1 MMKRKILS
9 AFLAGCMLFGCA
21 GAALAETVS
30 DDQALMAVTAKVKET
45 LDLDT
50 GLYDDFQG
58 QSTQDVLLGTR
69 WRLEWNGD
77 GRSLS
82 ISADDAGK
90 IYSYYYSYAPDEE
103 PVVRNLYA
111 GGRLQ
116 IPSLPEDKSQAAY
129 QTAVDFLN
137 KVLVGPVESVELE
150 NTYRPSL
157 NQSSYRYSGT
167 VLLNGLES
175 PISCSVTVRSSDLA
189 VLRFWRGDEG
199 SGYLGGVPAAE
210 TSVTQDKARAA
221 LRSTVEMKA
230 KYVLQEDGKTARVQ
244 YVPVYGDDYY
254 VDGAT
259 GELVNLTEL
268 RAKLWRNTVTNGT
281 YFDREMAA
289 GDDAAPE
296 ASMKNQLTQAEKD
309 GAAILAG
316 AMEKEELD
324 RVVKAAWPEMG
335 LDKYTLASAGYS
347 ISEKEI
353 EKGAERT
360 PEDYDVTCRL
370 VYGRQIDGGTANKYV
385 SVDAKTG
392 ALKSLSSG
400 RYYQEKWPDS
410 ISVSVSAAAA
420 QTTAEKALSSFA
432 GANYAKLGIA
442 ETENAKDE
450 AQSWQH
456 VFTFQQTAN
465 GYFYDGNAYTVAVD
479 ATDGTLSA
487 LRGSFDEQVEL
498 VTPAKVVDPDAA
510 VRAYA
515 DALAL
520 RYGYLEVPVSVS
532 LAGAQVMPLLKEAGY
547 EYVNALK
554 TGFILEQP
562 KDKYV
567 SAVDAE
573 TGEAVVQDYTA
584 VEDALLTYDDVEGH
598 WVKDAA
604 EALALFQVGFR
615 GGSLKSADTL
625 TQRDMI
631 ALLLSVEGYSF
642 DPTEA
647 TKEEIDALYEM
658 GYGYGLV
665 TPETR
670 GDDAAVTRGGLVKAL
685 LDAAGYEK
693 IAAIPGIFRCD
704 YADAS
709 SIAAQ
714 DMGYAALAQGLGLV
728 KGGDQGEYAAT
739 RAATRAEAIAML
751 YQYMK

>member
-1 MMKRKILS
+1 
-9 AFLAGCMLFGCA
+9 MLFGCA
-21 GAALAETVS
+21 GAAVAETVS
-30 DDQALMAVTAKVKET
+30 DDQALMAVTAKVKAT

-50 GLYDDFQG
+50 ELYDDFQG
-58 QSTQDVLLGTR
+58 QSSQDVLLGTR
-69 WRLEWNGD
+69 WQLEWNGD
-77 GRSLS
+77 GRSLN
-82 ISADDAGK
+82 ISADDTGK

-129 QTAVDFLN
+129 ATAVDFLN

-175 PISCSVTVRSSDLA
+175 PISCSVTVRASDLA
-189 VLRFWRGDEG
+189 VTRFWRGDEG
-199 SGYLGGVPAAE
+199 SGYLGGVPGAE
-210 TSVTQDKARAA
+210 TSVGQDKARSS
-221 LRSTVEMKA
+221 LRSTLELKP

-268 RAKLWRNTVTNGT
+268 RQKLWRNSAGGVNR
-281 YFDREMAA
+281 YFTTEAA
-289 GDDAAPE
+289 ADAAAPE
-296 ASMKNQLTQAEKD
+296 ASMKNALTKAEQD

-316 AMEKEELD
+316 ALEKEELD

-335 LDKYTLASAGYS
+335 LEKYTLAAADYS
-347 ISEKEI
+347 ITEKEI

-360 PEDYDVTCRL
+360 PEDYNVTCRL
-370 VYGRQIDGGTANKYV
+370 TYGRQIEGGTANKYV
-385 SVDAKTG
+385 TVDAKTG

-400 RYYQEKWPDS
+400 RYYQEKWPES
-410 ISVSVSAAAA
+410 IPATTSLTNA
-420 QTTAEKALSSFA
+420 QATAEKALASFA
-432 GANYAKLGIA
+432 GANFAKLGLF

-450 AQSWQH
+450 ERSWQH
-456 VFTFQQTAN
+456 TFTFQQTAN
-465 GYFYDGNAYTVAVD
+465 GYFYDGNAYTVGVD
-479 ATDGTLSA
+479 ATDGTLST
-487 LRGSFDEQVEL
+487 LRGSFDEKVEL
-498 VTPAKVVDPDAA
+498 VTPSKVIDPAA
-510 VRAYA
+510 AATAYA
-515 DALAL
+515 NALEL
-520 RYGYLEVPVSVS
+520 RYGYLEVPVSIS
-532 LAGAQVMPLLKEAGY
+532 LAGPQVMPLLKEAGY

-554 TGFILEQP
+554 TGFVLEQP
-562 KDKYV
+562 KDQYV

-573 TGEAVVQDYTA
+573 TGEAVIQKYNAT
-584 VEDALLTYDDVEGH
+584 EEPELTYDDVEGH

-604 EALALFQVGFR
+604 QALALFQVGFR
-615 GGSLKSADTL
+615 GGSLKPAEAL

-642 DPTEA
+642 DPTGA
-647 TKEEIDALYEM
+647 TKEDVDALYSM
-658 GYGYGLV
+658 AYAYGLV

-670 GDDAAVTRGGLVKAL
+670 SDDAAVTRGGLVKAL

-704 YADAS
+704 YADAA
-709 SIAAQ
+709 SITAQ

-739 RAATRAEAIAML
+739 RAATRAEAVAML